1 MISRNAKHSGLWMKS
16 LLVLLIA
23 GAGIWLMSLPL
34 AAQDQSQSQ
43 QDLPKVTV
51 AYPTTMDIAD
61 AITFTGTV
69 AASQSVDLV
78 ARVEGYLEQVYFEDG
93 SFVEEGQ
100 LLFTIEPDQYEQNL
114 LLNLAA
120 YRSAEQELERQ
131 RAMLAEN
138 ATSVASLENAQSQ
151 RDQAAAQV
159 RLSEINLGY
168 TIVSAPFS
176 GRIGPRL
183 VDPGNLVGASGSP
196 TVIATLDRL
205 QPIYVN
211 FNLNERDALR
221 VREMVRQETDE
232 VIPGV
237 GFAPVY
243 IGLSNETGYPHEG
256 TLDFVSSTVDAS
268 TGTIQMRGVFPN
280 YDRLLFP
287 GLFVRVRIPISQPKP
302 TLMVPNLA
310 VGEDQQGRFVLV
322 VSSDD
327 VVQRKAVETGPLEGS
342 LRAITSGISAD
353 DRVVVNGLVNAKVGA
368 KVAPQEQQATSA
380 TSETQ

>member
-1 MISRNAKHSGLWMKS
+1 MV
-16 LLVLLIA
+16 LLV
-23 GAGIWLMSLPL
+23 GALGMWLMALPSV
-34 AAQDQSQSQ
+34 AQDQSQSQ

-51 AYPTTMDIAD
+51 ALPTTMQVAD

-221 VREMVRQETDE
+221 VREMVRQETEE
-232 VIPGV
+232 VVPGV

-243 IGLSNETGYPHEG
+243 IGLSNETGFPHEG
-256 TLDFVSSTVDAS
+256 TLDFVSTTVDAS
-268 TGTIQMRGVFPN
+268 TGTIQMRAIFPN

-322 VSSDD
+322 VGSDD

-342 LRAITSGISAD
+342 LRAITSGISAE
-353 DRVVVNGLVNAKVGA
+353 DRIVVNGLVNAKVGA
-368 KVAPQEQQATSA
+368 KVAPQEQQASST

>member
-1 MISRNAKHSGLWMKS
+1 MISRMTKRSGYWARA
-16 LLVLLIA
+16 LLILVVVGA
-23 GAGIWLMSLPL
+23 GAWLMALPL
-34 AAQDQSQSQ
+34 SAQDQSSSQ

-51 AYPTTMDIAD
+51 AQPTIMEIAD

-211 FNLNERDALR
+211 FNLNERDALM
-221 VREMVRQETDE
+221 VREMVRQETDA
-232 VIPGV
+232 ITPGV
-237 GFAPVY
+237 GVAPVY
-243 IGLSNETGYPHEG
+243 IGLTNETGYPHEG

-268 TGTIQMRGVFPN
+268 TGTIQMRAIFPN

-322 VSSDD
+322 VGSDD
-327 VVQRKAVETGPLEGS
+327 VVQRKTVETGPLEGS
-342 LRAITSGISAD
+342 LRAITSGISAE

-368 KVAPQEQQATSA
+368 KVAPEEQQASSTTA
-380 TSETQ
+380 ETQ